1 MAQSE
6 FPIPRFAIADC
17 LVVDPFVPE
26 GELNGWS
33 NFIHQQ
39 FAHTLRGPT
48 QRVPRA
54 PEWERGTRFQLR
66 EVEF

>member
-1 MAQSE
+1 M
-6 FPIPRFAIADC
+6 
-17 LVVDPFVPE
+17 VD
-26 GELNGWS
+26 
-33 NFIHQQ
+33 FIHQQ